1 LISNANPW
9 DNLKFDINGVI
20 EVQRR
25 FFGTLQN
32 TYSFF
37 ALYANLDN
45 FDWKEEQMP
54 LENRTES
61 DQWIISRLNSLI
73 GQVDEA
79 YETYEPTKAARA
91 IQSFVI
97 DDLSNWYVR
106 LNRKRFWKGEL
117 NGDKKAAYQ
126 SLHTCLLTVAK
137 LASPIAPFYCDKMYL
152 DLTQDE
158 EDVPVSVHLTNFP
171 EVDQSLVSRDLEEKM
186 TLAQN
191 ISSLVHSLRKQHK
204 LKVRQPLSKI
214 LIPILDD
221 KVKTQIQAVEDII
234 LNEVNIKTI
243 EYVDNTSGIIVKK
256 AKPNFRKL
264 GQQYGPMMKQLSQ
277 LIANLGQEDI
287 TEFESKRTLSL
298 QLNGQTI
305 NLQDDDLMI
314 QSEDIPGWT
323 VATEGGIT
331 VALDI
336 KITDEL
342 QKEGIARDLVNRI
355 QNLRKDLG
363 LEVQDKIKLAVDDS
377 NQQVTESI
385 QSNREYICAE
395 TQALEL
401 DVKGELQDY
410 RELEIDSFVVKL
422 NIEAIKP
429 N

>member
-1 LISNANPW
+1 V
-9 DNLKFDINGVI
+9 ING
-20 EVQRR
+20 
-25 FFGTLQN
+25 
-32 TYSFF
+32 S
-37 ALYANLDN
+37 
-45 FDWKEEQMP
+45 
-54 LENRTES
+54 S
-61 DQWIISRLNSLI
+61 
-73 GQVDEA
+73 QVDEA